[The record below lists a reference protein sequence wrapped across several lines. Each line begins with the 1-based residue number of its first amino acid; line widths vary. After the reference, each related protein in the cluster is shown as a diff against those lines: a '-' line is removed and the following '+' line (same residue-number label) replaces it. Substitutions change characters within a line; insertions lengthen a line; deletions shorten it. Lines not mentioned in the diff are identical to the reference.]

1 MENCQKILDHS
12 KIENL
17 KPFFYESPLLQHIIN
32 TKIVMGLSSK
42 EEKGDSKKGREERE
56 KRGERR

>member
-1 MENCQKILDHS
+1 M